1 MTRQPTGGRD
11 PDVAESAPAA
21 QQQEKEKT
29 KGAEESPPK
38 KPRKKIVLV
47 AACVIALG
55 VLGGGG
61 YFGYKTF
68 LKGGKPAKAG
78 DAVVEGVKAEAHNPE
93 EAAKAE
99 AAKAKEP
106 GKGEGG
112 HGGGKEGEKPAEE
125 PSLIFSLPNA
135 VMTNL
140 KGTTR
145 RVIAQ
150 VWVEAVDAEGLA
162 TFKKSEPYIMD
173 ALVMVLSGKALEDVT
188 TQEGKEMLQKEIKL
202 RLEKMFEKNI
212 VKRVGFTSISTI

>member
-1 MTRQPTGGRD
+1 
-11 PDVAESAPAA
+11 VAESAPTA
-21 QQQEKEKT
+21 QQQEKEKA
-29 KGAEESPPK
+29 KGAEESPPR
-38 KPRKKIVLV
+38 KPRKKILLV

-68 LKGGKPAKAG
+68 LKGGKPGKAG

-93 EAAKAE
+93 A

-106 GKGEGG
+106 GKESGG
-112 HGGGKEGEKPAEE
+112 HGGAKEGEKPAEE